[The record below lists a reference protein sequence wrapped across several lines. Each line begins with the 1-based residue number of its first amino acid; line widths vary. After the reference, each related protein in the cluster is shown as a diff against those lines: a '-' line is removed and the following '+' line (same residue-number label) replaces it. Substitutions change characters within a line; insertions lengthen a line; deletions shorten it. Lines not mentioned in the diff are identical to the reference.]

1 MKALFIVLALA
12 LVGLVALAIIKLRR
26 QKKEK
31 ADCARKAA
39 WLQLAKPHFFRTVMD
54 KTWKYFDTHPETD
67 DVSWIHLNSIYI
79 DRACLVGER
88 LVEGRE
94 RKVTVN
100 FLINYYFKY
109 IEGVDPLSKIPLNA
123 KGQYE
128 AVFDGPDARSRAEE
142 IIKHV
147 LMIDDT
153 SYVTYHLA
161 GADAPVYPDPCY
173 HRWRR

>member
-1 MKALFIVLALA
+1 MALA
-12 LVGLVALAIIKLRR
+12 LVGLVVWAIIKLRR
-26 QKKEK
+26 LEK
-31 ADCARKAA
+31 AEKKKAELARHE
-39 WLQLAKPHFFRTVMD
+39 LARPFFFRTAMD
-54 KTWKYFDTHPETD
+54 KTWEYFDTHPETD
-67 DVSWIHLNSIYI
+67 DVSWIHINSIYI

-153 SYVTYHLA
+153 SYVTYQLA

>member
-88 LVEGRE
+88 LVDGEGR
-94 RKVTVN
+94 RVTVT
-100 FLINYYFKY
+100 FEINWYF
-109 IEGVDPLSKIPLNA
+109 EVDPLSEIPLNA
-123 KGQYE
+123 MGKHE
-128 AVFDGPDARSRAEE
+128 AVFDGPDARTRAEE

-147 LMIDDT
+147 LMINDNT
-153 SYVTYHLA
+153 CVTYQLA
-161 GADAPVYPDPCY
+161 GTDAPVYPDPCY
-173 HRWRR
+173 HRWCR